1 MNSSNYRRN
10 KAAID
15 AFHRELS
22 AEMGDLSEIDIK
34 LLNQAVNEGV
44 RHIKQNTPVQTGH
57 LRKSWR
63 STPAVKGPSGVKKV
77 LVNTANYSEFVNY
90 GHRIV
95 SRSGK
100 TTGFVKGNYILEK
113 GVSYIDKRLT
123 DLFEAEVLR
132 IRKEHESGD

>member
-34 LLNQAVNEGV
+34 LLNQAVNEGE
-44 RHIKQNTPVQTGH
+44 RHIKQNTPVQTGY
-57 LRKSWR
+57 LRKSCR
-63 STPAVKGPSGVKKV
+63 STPAVIGPSWVKKV
-77 LVNTANYSEFVNY
+77 LVDTANYSEFVNY

-100 TTGFVKGNYILEK
+100 TTGFVKGSYMLEK

>member
-1 MNSSNYRRN
+1 M
-10 KAAID
+10 
-15 AFHRELS
+15 
-22 AEMGDLSEIDIK
+22 
-34 LLNQAVNEGV
+34 
-44 RHIKQNTPVQTGH
+44 
-57 LRKSWR
+57 
-63 STPAVKGPSGVKKV
+63 KGPSGVKKV

-100 TTGFVKGNYILEK
+100 TTGFVKGSYMLEK